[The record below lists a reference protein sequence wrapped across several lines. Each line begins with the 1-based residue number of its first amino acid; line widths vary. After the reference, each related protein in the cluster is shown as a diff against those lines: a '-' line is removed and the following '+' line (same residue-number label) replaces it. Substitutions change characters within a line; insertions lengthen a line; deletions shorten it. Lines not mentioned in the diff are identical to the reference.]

1 MGHFPAAPA
10 SQSGLRI
17 ACTFDARPATSQ
29 ASGKFTI
36 HDFAVAQYHNGAAR
50 SITNTAS
57 IASGATT
64 FTAANC
70 AGMTAYVNR
79 PISAL
84 TGTTLVA
91 GVPAR
96 LFVKSISGACLVTLS
111 KAVTAVIPI
120 STVWKVDN
128 TIGRSVGDGV
138 TNATT
143 TITSAVANFT
153 AADADPDGAGPLL
166 GLSVSGTDIPDNTT
180 IATFV
185 NATTVTL
192 TNAATGTNTAQV
204 LTFGGSLLNTTTRQA
219 NDATITS
226 ATIINSPA
234 AKWKADDIG
243 LKVAGGAIPANTFVV
258 SVSGA
263 NATTTGGLTI
273 TAVPFT
279 VIIGEPSATAPADG
293 ATALNQGTLLDVD
306 PSFAAGAGPCLA
318 DRAESFAIAG
328 QWQNPGTFDT
338 GVFATQPAG
347 TKAIG
352 QFKFVTAF
360 VSYSAFVIERGALT
374 AGDPI
379 GSVHYDI
386 VFPFAPTL
394 FALCAS
400 TTSPGFGYSIGVHA
414 TTSGVASLPSGVG
427 KPGSAQFRSLLPQAT
442 GAYASTVYLN
452 NDDPTIN
459 GGLYTPA
466 SEFNRLCIYPD
477 PVLTTTV
484 NFTCGDG

>member
-17 ACTFDARPATSQ
+17 ACTFDACPATSQ
-29 ASGKFTI
+29 ASNKFTI
-36 HDFAVAQYHNGAAR
+36 HDFSVAQYHNGAAR

-70 AGMTAYVNR
+70 AGLTAYVNR

-84 TGTTLVA
+84 TGTALVT

-96 LFVKSISGACLVTLS
+96 LFVKSISGACLVTLN
-111 KAVTAVIPI
+111 KAVTAIIPA
-120 STVWKVDN
+120 STVWKIDN
-128 TIGRSVGDGV
+128 TIGRSVADGV

-143 TITSAVANFT
+143 TITSATANFT
-153 AADADPDGAGPLL
+153 AADA
-166 GLSVSGTDIPDNTT
+166 GLSVSGTDIPNNTT

-192 TNAATGTNTAQV
+192 NNAATASNTGQV

-226 ATIINSPA
+226 ATVINSPA
-234 AKWKADDIG
+234 AKWKTDDVG
-243 LKVAGGAIPANTFVV
+243 LKVAGGGIPANTFIV

-293 ATALNQGTLLDVD
+293 ATAVNENILLDVD
-306 PSFAAGAGPCLA
+306 PGFVPEAGPCLD
-318 DRAESFAIAG
+318 DRAEAVSIVG

-338 GVFATQPAG
+338 GVFSTQPAG

-352 QFKFVTAF
+352 QIKFVTAF
-360 VSYSAFVIERGALT
+360 VSFAAFVIERGALT

-379 GSVHYDI
+379 GAVHYDI
-386 VFPFAPTL
+386 VVPYAPIL
-394 FALCAS
+394 FALCSSA
-400 TTSPGFGYSIGVHA
+400 TSPGFGYSISVHSQ
-414 TTSGVASLPSGVG
+414 TSGVAAIPSGVG
-427 KPGSAQFRSLLPQAT
+427 KPGSEQLRSLLPQST
-442 GAYASTVYLN
+442 GAYASTVYLS
-452 NDDPTIN
+452 NDDPTVN
-459 GGLYTPA
+459 GGVFTPA